1 MKNARHLQIRCNDDL
16 IQKLD
21 ELRMGRI
28 DFPSRAQI
36 VREAVEAAHTAK
48 EKTPEAGTSRV

>member
-1 MKNARHLQIRCNDDL
+1 MNQSKRLQIRCNDEL

-21 ELRMGRI
+21 ELRVGRM
-28 DFPSRAQI
+28 DFPSRVQI
-36 VREAVEAAHTAK
+36 IREAVEAAYAAK

>member
-1 MKNARHLQIRCNDDL
+1 MRSDEYFIRKVDDL
-16 IQKLD
+16 RRD
-21 ELRMGRI
+21 RE

-36 VREAVEAAHTAK
+36 IREAVEAAHAAK

>member
-1 MKNARHLQIRCNDDL
+1 MIKSKQFQMRVDSEL

-21 ELRMGRI
+21 GLRRGRD

-36 VREAVEAAHTAK
+36 IREAVEAACDAK
-48 EKTPEAGTSRV
+48 EKTPGADTPRV

>member
-1 MKNARHLQIRCNDDL
+1 MKNTKHFQMRIDDELIRKMDDL
-16 IQKLD
+16 RRNRD
-21 ELRMGRI
+21 

-36 VREAVEAAHTAK
+36 IREAVEAAYTAK